1 MYNKQIPKTYEVMQT
16 RRELQEL
23 SKRSTLIAIQD
34 EINQYQEGNLTLQM
48 ALDGIKELSNSI

>member
-1 MYNKQIPKTYEVMQT
+1 MYNKQIPKTYEAMQT

-23 SKRSTLIAIQD
+23 NKRSTLIAIQD

>member
-1 MYNKQIPKTYEVMQT
+1 MQT
-16 RRELQEL
+16 RHELQEQAM
-23 SKRSTLIAIQD
+23 RSTLIAIQD